1 MHYSGQNKAQRLM
14 HFVAYRNT
22 KKSLNIITF
31 HDRKYD
37 GVENSIRFLCQS
49 NNKNFNTL
57 LPKSSEAQYR
67 IQETDY
73 SYILILSLTE
83 NN

>member
-1 MHYSGQNKAQRLM
+1 MTGSMMVLKIQSGF
-14 HFVAYRNT
+14 FV
-22 KKSLNIITF
+22 SL
-31 HDRKYD
+31 
-37 GVENSIRFLCQS
+37 

-67 IQETDY
+67 IQETDC